1 MAKLKIFADSTS
13 DLPKEWIDRHDIGII
28 PLYVVF
34 GNEQLRDGVDITP
47 AELYKRVSRSGSLP
61 KTAAPSPADFMAA
74 FEPYVEQGDSILY
87 ISLSSGLSATYQNA
101 LIAAAEYPE
110 ASIRVVDSLNLSSA
124 IGLLVMKA
132 VYAANEGKSLDEIV
146 RMLESARPAVE
157 SEFVIDTL
165 EYLYKGGRCSGVQNL
180 LGSLLN
186 IRPVIKVIDGKMT
199 PAYKVRG
206 KKEKAMNQ
214 MLQNALDKQE
224 RMDNDLIF
232 VVHTYAE
239 DEAQYLQQVLKEKT
253 NAREVAIS
261 TAGCVISS
269 HCGPKTIGI
278 MYCKHSGFIS

>member
-47 AELYKRVSRSGSLP
+47 AELYERVSRSGSLP

-74 FEPYVEQGDSILY
+74 FEPYVKQGDSILY

-214 MLQNALDKQE
+214 MLQNALDKEQ

-253 NAREVAIS
+253 GAREVAIS

>member
-1 MAKLKIFADSTS
+1 MPNLKIFTDSTS
-13 DLPKEWIDRHDIGII
+13 DLPKMWVEQHDIGII

-34 GNEQLRDGVDITP
+34 GNEELRDGVDITP
-47 AELYKRVSRSGSLP
+47 VELYERVARNGNLP
-61 KTAAPSPADFMAA
+61 KTAAPSPSDFMSA
-74 FEPYVEQGDSILY
+74 FEPHVNQGDAILY
-87 ISLSSGLSATYQNA
+87 ISLSSELSATYQNA
-101 LIAAAEYPE
+101 LIAAAEYPD
-110 ASIRVVDSLNLSSA
+110 ASIRVVDSRNLSSA

-132 VYAANEGKSLDEIV
+132 VHAAAEGKSLDEIV
-146 RMLESARPAVE
+146 RMLEAVRPE
-157 SEFVIDTL
+157 IETEFVIDTL

-214 MLQNALDKQE
+214 MLQNALEKNDL
-224 RMDNDLIF
+224 MDNDLIL
-232 VVHTYAE
+232 VVHSFAE
-239 DEAQYLQQVLKEKT
+239 EEAQYLQQVLQEKT
-253 NAREVAIS
+253 RAREVAIS

-278 MYCKHSGFIS
+278 MYSKKV

>member
-1 MAKLKIFADSTS
+1 MSNIKIFTDSTS
-13 DLPKEWIDRHDIGII
+13 DLPKAWVQQYDIGII

-47 AELYKRVSRSGSLP
+47 AELYERVSRGGSLP

-74 FEPYVEQGDSILY
+74 FEPHVKQGESILY
-87 ISLSSGLSATYQNA
+87 ISLSSALSATYQNA
-101 LIAAAEYPE
+101 LIAAGEFPE

-132 VYAANEGKSLDEIV
+132 VFAAREGKSLDEIV
-146 RMLESARPAVE
+146 KLLEAVRPQVE

-206 KKEKAMNQ
+206 KKEKATNQ
-214 MLQNALDKQE
+214 MLQNALEKSGL
-224 RMDNDLIF
+224 MDNDLIV
-232 VVHTYAE
+232 VVHSFAE
-239 DEAQYLQQVLKEKT
+239 DEALRLQKVLQENT
-253 NAREVAIS
+253 NAREVALS

-278 MYCKHSGFIS
+278 MYAKKV